1 MSDARRKYDVTQW
14 ATRQRLDC
22 TSFTLRVLTGQ
33 DDANAYRLADA
44 MDVGLTHA
52 RIMTSM
58 VEVDGR
64 RVLAETSPFLRWNV
78 RTRMFALNAWGQLH
92 GRAMVDAPGGKTDV
106 VTTFST
112 DAGIADWYDLRPYQ
126 DAVDRTMHDLGIEQG
141 LSIQGFAVRELTP
154 ADEMKI
160 AAASTG
166 NGAPH
171 AYARLTYA
179 VQEWQDLDGARQRTD
194 PESPDKFLREPWRG
208 WSWHTLEFVQAAY
221 QAVHEP
227 MEDIQDFLDSHAGPK
242 SSAKDSDKSPR
253 LSLTG

>member
-1 MSDARRKYDVTQW
+1 MSDSRRRYDVSQW
-14 ATRQRLDC
+14 STRQRLDC

-44 MDVGLTHA
+44 MGVGLTHA

-58 VEVDGR
+58 VEVDDK
-64 RVLAETSPFLRWNV
+64 RVLAETSPFVRWNV

-92 GRAMVDAPGGKTDV
+92 GRPLIGDSGVKTDV
-106 VTTFST
+106 VTAFAA
-112 DAGIADWYDLRPYQ
+112 DAGIADWYDLSPYQ
-126 DAVDRTMHDLGIEQG
+126 DAVNATMHDLGIDHG

-160 AAASTG
+160 AVASTG
-166 NGAPH
+166 NGATH

-179 VQEWQDLDGARQRTD
+179 VQEWQDLDGARHRTD
-194 PESPDKFLREPWRG
+194 PDSPDKFLREPWRG

-227 MEDIQDFLDSHAGPK
+227 MEDIQDFLDSHAGQK
-242 SSAKDSDKSPR
+242 SSAEASDKSPR